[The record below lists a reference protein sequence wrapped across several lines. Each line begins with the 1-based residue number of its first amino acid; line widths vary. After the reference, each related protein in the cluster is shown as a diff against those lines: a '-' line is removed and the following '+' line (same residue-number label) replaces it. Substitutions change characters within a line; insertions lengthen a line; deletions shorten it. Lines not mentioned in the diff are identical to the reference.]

1 MVSCVSTTHVRAT
14 DARREAPRDSRSNPV
29 DLLKGSLG
37 ERAGLVDDSLHICI
51 DWFLVG
57 VSPVAS
63 GLGATV
69 VWAVDARG
77 NTAARSFFNDLTNGD
92 RAKIQA
98 LFNRLAT
105 YGEIRTRERFKKLD
119 TRHGVAL
126 WEFKSFQIRFIGAFL
141 PNRRPREFVVAHG
154 LRKKKDRHSA
164 GDLERAVRIIKE
176 HVKRHGR

>member
-1 MVSCVSTTHVRAT
+1 MH
-14 DARREAPRDSRSNPV
+14 
-29 DLLKGSLG
+29 
-37 ERAGLVDDSLHICI
+37 GLVDARLHICI
-51 DWFLVG
+51 DWFLVS
-57 VSPVAS
+57 VSPAAW

-69 VWAVDARG
+69 VWAVDAKG
-77 NTAARSFFNDLTNGD
+77 SIPARSFFNDLTDGD

-126 WEFKSFQIRFIGAFL
+126 WEFKSFQIRFIGAFV
-141 PNRRPREFVVAHG
+141 PKTRPREFVVAHG

-164 GDLERAVRIIKE
+164 SDLERAVRIIKE
-176 HVKRHGR
+176 HVKRDGR

>member
-1 MVSCVSTTHVRAT
+1 M
-14 DARREAPRDSRSNPV
+14 
-29 DLLKGSLG
+29 
-37 ERAGLVDDSLHICI
+37 
-51 DWFLVG
+51 
-57 VSPVAS
+57 
-63 GLGATV
+63 

-77 NTAARSFFNDLTNGD
+77 NTPARFFFSDLADGD

-126 WEFKSFQIRFIGAFL
+126 WEFKSFQIRFIGAFV
-141 PNRRPREFVVAHG
+141 PKTRPREFVVAHG
-154 LRKKKDRHSA
+154 LRKKKDRHS
-164 GDLERAVRIIKE
+164 GSDLERAARIIKE